1 MSTQTPVIAEK
12 TFHTLHTLLVAILLT
27 AMTLTAY
34 AENYPYRSDFLWVTT
49 PNHANWLY
57 TVGEKATI
65 EVQLY
70 KYGVAVDGVELSY
83 EVAPDMLEPSS
94 KGKVTVRNGKAVISM
109 GTRSTPGFQDLRLS
123 AVVDGMTTKHHV
135 KVGFSVDKIEPFT
148 KEPKDFKAFWDETL
162 KQYQNPVEI
171 SRELASEYCTDKID
185 CWLVKLRT
193 DREHYIYGYLT
204 MPKDARSRKLPAVMC
219 PPGAGVKT
227 IKEPLRHRYYAEN
240 GFIRFEV
247 EIHGMNPTWSEKDFK
262 DIQQA
267 FASRDNNYLT
277 NGISSRER
285 YYMRHV
291 YGGMVAALR
300 YLQSLSEYDGR
311 NLAVQGGSQGGA
323 LSLIT
328 AALCPDVQLCVVN
341 HPALTDMAAYIDKG
355 RTGGY
360 PNWKGGDILTQQ
372 NIETL
377 AYYDV
382 INFCR
387 YVKCPVRMTWGY
399 NDSTCSPTT
408 SYAAWNT
415 LKCEKEAFITPINE
429 HWTSET
435 MERQHMEWIKSR
447 LSETKERKD

>member
-1 MSTQTPVIAEK
+1 MNTTKSIKAVASLLISMFVMAFTPLAQ
-12 TFHTLHTLLVAILLT
+12 
-27 AMTLTAY
+27 
-34 AENYPYRSDFLWVTT
+34 AENYPYRSDFLWVTN
-49 PNHANWLY
+49 PDHGDWLY
-57 TVGEKATI
+57 DVGEQATV

-70 KYGVAVDGVELSY
+70 KYGVAVDGVEVSY
-83 EVAPDMLEPSS
+83 EVAPDMLSPVT
-94 KGKVTVRNGKAVISM
+94 KGKTTLKKGRAVIKI
-109 GTRSTPGFQDLRLS
+109 GTRKTPGFQDLRLT

-135 KVGFSVDKIEPFT
+135 KVGYSVEKIQPYT

-171 SRELASEYCTDKID
+171 SREIAKEYCTDKID
-185 CWLVKLRT
+185 CWLVKLKT

-204 MPKDARSRKLPAVMC
+204 MPKNSDGKKMPTVMC

-227 IKEPLRHRYYAEN
+227 IKEPLRHKYYAEN

-247 EIHGMNPTWSEKDFK
+247 EIHGMNPTWSEQDFK

-267 FASRDNNYLT
+267 FASNDNGYLT
-277 NGISSRER
+277 NGIESRER

-291 YGGMVAALR
+291 YGGMYAVMK
-300 YLQSLSEYDGR
+300 YLQSLPEWDGK

-328 AALCPDVQLCVVN
+328 AALCPYVTLCVAN
-341 HPALTDMAAYIDKG
+341 HPALTDMAGYAENG

-360 PNWKGGDILTQQ
+360 PNWKNGSILTPD
-372 NIETL
+372 NIQTL

-415 LKCEKEAFITPINE
+415 LKCEKEPFITPINE

-435 MERQHMEWIKSR
+435 MERQHMEWIKER
-447 LSETKERKD
+447 LK